1 VVIAEPSVVDPLD
14 WRGDIAADGQ
24 PLFGRMMAAP
34 RSQARLVVECRHL
47 RRMAFSAASALLGHV
62 IKLQQMGTTVEF
74 RNVNALVGALLQLLG
89 ISAVAEVQL
98 RRN

>member
-1 VVIAEPSVVDPLD
+1 MLAS
-14 WRGDIAADGQ
+14 A
-24 PLFGRMMAAP
+24 
-34 RSQARLVVECRHL
+34 RSQPRLLIECRHL
-47 RRMAFSAASALLGHV
+47 RRMGFSAASALLGHV
-62 IKLQQMGTTVEF
+62 IKLQQLGTTVEF